1 MGRAAMRAR
10 FSSSEK
16 PAWWRWPLFRIAA
29 VISDARAVIR
39 FVMQPDGSSKE
50 AERMVATDAGGTA

>member
-1 MGRAAMRAR
+1 MRAR

-39 FVMQPDGSSKE
+39 FVMQPDGSSKG